1 MHEYNTFDI
10 LLYLLL
16 CIVIVSLGLVIC
28 RKLYINTRNEER
40 KEKGKVIQRIMKNY
54 CVVQCGV
61 WPFISVMF
69 GIVRFTWNSAF
80 AYNHQTLVIIIVS
93 SLRSLFRLNLG
104 YVGFHS
110 FVTATCRYVFIMYA
124 THDEYTSVRKIRK
137 FFITMSFMVPI
148 MLWVFN
154 EAIIAYPEISLP
166 IVRFQIHA
174 DSNIIGQSNVTG
186 VEGTL
191 NSVMDTPE
199 QPSFLISSESPLF
212 LVVEKYLSTSIISG
226 FKVALYV
233 IHFIF
238 YSNIPEGVLYTHL
251 FIANSR

>member
-1 MHEYNTFDI
+1 MLEYSTADI
-10 LLYLLL
+10 FLYVLFCL
-16 CIVIVSLGLVIC
+16 VIIPLGLVIG
-28 RKLYINTRNEER
+28 RKLYIDTRNEEH
-40 KEKGKVIQRIMKNY
+40 KETGKVIQRIIKNY

-61 WPFISVMF
+61 WPLISIMF
-69 GIVRFTWNSAF
+69 GIIKFTRNSLF
-80 AYNHQTLVIIIVS
+80 IYNHKTLVIIIVS
-93 SLRSLFRLNLG
+93 CFRSLLRLNLG

-174 DSNIIGQSNVTG
+174 DSNIIGQANVTG

-233 IHFIF
+233 IQFIF
-238 YSNIPEGVLYTHL
+238 YSNIPEGVIYTHL
-251 FIANSR
+251 FIANRR

>member
-1 MHEYNTFDI
+1 MLEYNTFDI
-10 LLYLLL
+10 LSYLLL
-16 CIVIVSLGLVIC
+16 CIVIVSLGLVIG
-28 RKLYINTRNEER
+28 RRLYINTRNEEH

-61 WPFISVMF
+61 WPIISVMF
-69 GIVRFTWNSAF
+69 GIVKFTWKSEF

-93 SLRSLFRLNLG
+93 CFRSLLRLIPG

-110 FVTATCRYVFIMYA
+110 FATATCRYVFIMYA

-137 FFITMSFMVPI
+137 FFITISFMVPI

-154 EAIIAYPEISLP
+154 EAFIAYPEMGHP
-166 IVRFQIHA
+166 IVRLQIHA
-174 DSNIIGQSNVTG
+174 DSNLTDQSNVSG

-191 NSVMDTPE
+191 NSIIDTP
-199 QPSFLISSESPLF
+199 QQTSFVIPQSPIF
-212 LVVEKYLSTSIISG
+212 LVVQRYVSTSIVFG
-226 FKVALYV
+226 FKVALSV

-238 YSNIPEGVLYTHL
+238 YSNIPEGVIYTHL